1 MEDLKTLTVLRLVEV
16 AGYVHRLNPNVEKR
30 RREALS
36 ATAGSLCGSEGED
49 FERAVKEAPR
59 GFQWVKTRYREIIR
73 KTGNQEKKGR
83 NAGYQPPRA

>member
-1 MEDLKTLTVLRLVEV
+1 VTVLESIMEDLKTLTVPRLVEV

-49 FERAVKEAPR
+49 FERAVKEEAER
-59 GFQWVKTRYREIIR
+59 IDNDVS
-73 KTGNQEKKGR
+73 
-83 NAGYQPPRA
+83 